1 MKLKLLLIAFITV
14 CSLPLSAQDAT
25 AYVLNPDN
33 PWAWQAATIE
43 EATYV
48 LQPKGFYTLVDVYLT
63 FSARDAGFSDN
74 EQLEVVLDFK
84 LPEKAMVIDSW
95 LWVEDVIIKA
105 KILDRWTASGI
116 YEEIV
121 GRRQD
126 PSILFKNSATDY
138 QLRIYPM
145 LGNGSR
151 KVKISLLIPSEWT
164 NSEVQ
169 TFIPTN
175 LLLTSFHPVQEVFI
189 RNFPE
194 PGWSDLNIKE
204 LSQSPFVAKT
214 DSLLGLYQE
223 INLPAADLGPSITLS
238 TPAPFENGIYVSKM
252 EDPYGSNYYQMA
264 ISPATVFDL
273 PKTQSRKV
281 MLLFDYAAAYS
292 SLSQSQLL
300 QNVRTQ
306 LTNNLLPTDSFNLM
320 VSSLTIEPV
329 SDTWLPASPQVIDSV
344 FNVLGNEPIANYS
357 SIPSLLG
364 NGIQFISEKNSG
376 GNLLLFANSDNEG
389 SREIANQLIDD
400 LMDLMPEGVIP
411 ISIYDFQD
419 LGLRSYW
426 INNRRYR
433 GNEYF
438 YENLTRLTAGNLVR
452 QYNSAA
458 SFSDNIST
466 IMESISSYT
475 GTLDLYTTLVQGFC
489 YNRFNISGSSE
500 LVNLNKPILQIGKY
514 QGSFPFV
521 VEAAGEYD
529 GILFGETIEIA
540 EADLMESD
548 SVLVDMWAGS
558 YIRSLER
565 SIQDNSTISE
575 IINRSIQ
582 ERVLSLYTAFIAL
595 EPNLGGEP
603 CLECVDQSGGEVVTD
618 VEDLNSDS
626 LFQIQAFPN
635 PFRDRVV
642 IQLTSSERLDLGS
655 MEFAVFNALGQEVHR
670 FTDIPSGSSN
680 ELRLEWNGSDRS
692 GQAVAP
698 GLYFFTI
705 QTPEKRV
712 NHKLIKLK

>member
-400 LMDLMPEGVIP
+400 LMDLMPEGVTP

-521 VEAAGEYD
+521 
-529 GILFGETIEIA
+529 
-540 EADLMESD
+540 
-548 SVLVDMWAGS
+548 
-558 YIRSLER
+558 
-565 SIQDNSTISE
+565 
-575 IINRSIQ
+575 
-582 ERVLSLYTAFIAL
+582 
-595 EPNLGGEP
+595 
-603 CLECVDQSGGEVVTD
+603 
-618 VEDLNSDS
+618 
-626 LFQIQAFPN
+626 
-635 PFRDRVV
+635 
-642 IQLTSSERLDLGS
+642 
-655 MEFAVFNALGQEVHR
+655 
-670 FTDIPSGSSN
+670 
-680 ELRLEWNGSDRS
+680 
-692 GQAVAP
+692 
-698 GLYFFTI
+698 
-705 QTPEKRV
+705 
-712 NHKLIKLK
+712 